1 MILLAK
7 KEGSKTAPKDLLKG
21 SIPEKFTL
29 LGKDD
34 KGDNKIVEA
43 YAKHMTPHMLNHYD
57 AFVMSTTS
65 MLPYPTNLADMI
77 YYSTYGDYRMYLD
90 GGKIKFRYHAI
101 SDLNSRSTLTSNFQ
115 NPLIRAGGGRPDHL
129 YGVYNRTVGQTSRE
143 DKYGFNI
150 EEIKALTNELNTGSG
165 GIRLMLPSIG
175 TMIAMTYG
183 YTNINEQLNKLL
195 KGLLVLIDKNMSEV
209 KVGANDF
216 DIFDYLAEAMDHER
230 LHGGNYTVFD
240 DAAAITALRDQ
251 CQKERDDNKIGS
263 AVELLV
269 DSLIKKD
276 VSQFTDGEE
285 VTFAPKA
292 NLRGPLVTELEAALP
307 TEDVKDAKYII
318 RKPNYDPVRK
328 KYEYSLEYTSGSEG
342 GQLCSVTVDQNM
354 LVRLS
359 EPTREMTKKKDKFF
373 AKPSPAE
380 IVAYSKIFDHVFAL
394 HTYVMLLNNRKKL
407 TTGYISPSVNQVKKV
422 EQVMKDFPN
431 MVSPFANSVP
441 STNKEDYV
449 KGKASLGNSLNM
461 TLAMLRLKY
470 TVMCNQAQ
478 RAGAADKRVIDE
490 FYKENLSLKE
500 INWLAVMLSD
510 QAKLVSKE
518 PEKTSVLSQLSYVPT
533 GADPSVQLYGEA
545 NRRTVF
551 YYMDIPLLKEV
562 MLEYFYAFNNMTISS
577 IYAIGSNQKEGP
589 VTKALWGSITRR
601 TSTLFENAEVV
612 AHKFFSGLF
621 PAVNEVISAG
631 EITTFDPYP
640 PTWTDTSVLAQ
651 LTLDPAESESSLTAE
666 EYTLRLKEYLDY
678 IYLRYSGRP
687 RVAAAILTAIEGYRI
702 KEATDYQKLRTGF
715 IDMIQEHAKKSQLK
729 TTNFTLPVYQIVLS
743 IMRAELQIPLQLR
756 DDYNVEGYESA
767 AQKAKLKDNLDDD
780 NRNTLKPLSYPEGHP
795 MYSQPPPPPPPEP
808 PEKLFGQIRT
818 YTASPA
824 NLMTFTDA
832 AEANKEYEV
841 TLPNNVGESAVFTV
855 TRDDAGNLGSVKI
868 KERGSNYLAGP
879 ITIPGDQLGGA
890 SPGADVTISVATVS
904 D

>member
-34 KGDNKIVEA
+34 KGDNKIVES
-43 YAKHMTPHMLNHYD
+43 YAKHMTPHILNHYD
-57 AFVMSTTS
+57 AFVMSTTNA
-65 MLPYPTNLADMI
+65 LPYPINLADMI
-77 YYSTYGDYRMYLD
+77 YYSTYGDYRMYLAGD
-90 GGKIKFRYHAI
+90 KIKFRYHAI
-101 SDLNSRSTLTSNFQ
+101 SDLNTRSTLTTNFQ
-115 NPLIRAGGGRPDHL
+115 NPLIRAGRPDHL
-129 YGVYNRTVGQTSRE
+129 YGVYNRTAGLTARE
-143 DKYGFNI
+143 DQYEFNI
-150 EEIKALTNELNTGSG
+150 EEIKALSNELNTASG

-183 YTNINEQLNKLL
+183 YTNINEQLNKIFQ
-195 KGLLVLIDKNMSEV
+195 GLLVLIDKNMSEV
-209 KVGANDF
+209 KVGGNDF
-216 DIFDYLAEAMDHER
+216 DIFDYMEEALTHEN
-230 LHGGNYTVFD
+230 LHGANYTVF
-240 DAAAITALRDQ
+240 ANPGEITALIAQ
-251 CQKERDDNKIGS
+251 CKKERDDNKIGS
-263 AVELLV
+263 AVELLAN
-269 DSLIKKD
+269 SLIKKD
-276 VSQFTDGEE
+276 VSQFADGDE

-292 NLRGPLVTELEAALP
+292 SVRAALFTELEAALP
-307 TEDVKDAKYII
+307 NEDVKDAKYII
-318 RKPNYDPVRK
+318 RAPNYDPARK
-328 KYEYSLEYTSGSEG
+328 KYEYSLEYTSGPEAG
-342 GQLCSVTVDQNM
+342 NLCSIPVDQNM
-354 LVRLS
+354 LVSLS

-373 AKPSPAE
+373 AKPVASD

-394 HTYVMLLNNRKKL
+394 HTYVLLLNNGKRL
-407 TTGYISPSVNQVKKV
+407 TTGYISPSVNQTKKA

-441 STNKEDYV
+441 SNNKDDYV

-490 FYKENLSLKE
+490 FYKEDLSLKE
-500 INWLAVMLSD
+500 ISWLATILSD

-518 PEKTSVLSQLSYVPT
+518 PEKTNALSQLSYVPT

-562 MLEYFYAFNNMTISS
+562 MLEYFYVFNNMTISS

-612 AHKFFSGLF
+612 PHKFFAGLF
-621 PAVNEVISAG
+621 PAVNAVISIG
-631 EITTFDPYP
+631 EITSFDPYP
-640 PTWTDTSVLAQ
+640 PTWTDTSILAQ
-651 LTLDPAESESSLTAE
+651 LTLDPSETETTLTAE
-666 EYTLRLKEYLDY
+666 EYTLRLKEYLEY
-678 IYLRYSGRP
+678 IYLRYSSRP

-702 KEATDYQKLRTGF
+702 KEAMDYQALRTGF

-729 TTNFTLPVYQIVLS
+729 TTSYTLPVYQIVLA

-756 DDYNVEGYESA
+756 DDYNIEGYESA
-767 AQKAKLKDNLDDD
+767 AQKAKLKDELDDE
-780 NRNTLKPLSYPEGHP
+780 NRNTLKPLSYPPGHP
-795 MYSQPPPPPPPEP
+795 RYIAPEVPEEAPGQVKTVNVVPAMVVAEADLIDKEVEGTPVSFGDYKPP
-808 PEKLFGQIRT
+808 
-818 YTASPA
+818 
-824 NLMTFTDA
+824 TFAVSTDA
-832 AEANKEYEV
+832 AGDITGIKIKDGGENWREGDALTIE
-841 TLPNNVGESAVFTV
+841 LPGPAGVGSV
-855 TRDDAGNLGSVKI
+855 TREL
-868 KERGSNYLAGP
+868 
-879 ITIPGDQLGGA
+879 
-890 SPGADVTISVATVS
+890 TVGRVS
-904 D
+904 